1 MHKPTREQIS
11 LTNKNR
17 NFLRLCASAILL
29 LFIFTGVFVAQHT
42 KVEPPGKPTAP
53 KPESTPDKIQTPPK
67 TPGTSKPQPAPTVF
81 PKRPPVAPRKRRAQN
96 EEPTPAEK
104 FIKTDAKINIS
115 LCVAEGNIRINGW
128 ERNEIRVFVNGGSK
142 VGFKVLQKSRTTQNP
157 VWVEVLGYDP
167 TTDKTPGLDEC
178 LAGEQIELDVPRA
191 AIVGLKS
198 RESEIFIDSVAKA
211 RIENVS
217 GDIFLR
223 NIAGGIEAT
232 TFEGDVTV
240 ENSGGAMTLLTTTGN
255 ILAVDVEASEIGDA
269 FKARTR
275 SGAVTLQSVG
285 QRDLE
290 ISSASGTIRFA
301 GEFSGGGRYN
311 FNTTN
316 GSILLGVPS
325 ETSCKV
331 SATYALGAF
340 QSDLPM
346 TNVVKVPSPQVQKLT
361 GTMGAGECSLNLS
374 TFSGAVRI
382 RKQ

>member
-1 MHKPTREQIS
+1 MREQKHGKKS
-11 LTNKNR
+11 LINKNR
-17 NFLRLCASAILL
+17 NFLRLCASAFLL
-29 LFIFTGVFVAQHT
+29 LFVFAASFAAQET
-42 KVEPPGKPTAP
+42 KVEPPGFPSAP
-53 KPESTPDKIQTPPK
+53 KKEDPKTKAQTPPNQ
-67 TPGTSKPQPAPTVF
+67 PGAVQPKPAPTVF
-81 PKRPPVAPRKRRAQN
+81 PNRPPAFPRKRRAQN

-104 FIKTDAKINIS
+104 FIKTEAKINIS
-115 LCVAEGNIRINGW
+115 LCVAEGNVRINGW
-128 ERNEIRVFVNGGSK
+128 ERNEIRAFVNGGSK

-167 TTDKTPGLDEC
+167 ATDKTPGLDEC
-178 LAGEQIELDVPRA
+178 LAGEQIELDVPRG
-191 AIVGLKS
+191 AIVSLKS
-198 RESEIFIDSVAKA
+198 RESEIFVDSIAKA
-211 RIENVS
+211 RIVNVS

-240 ENSGGAMTLLTTTGN
+240 ENSGGAMTLSTTTGN
-255 ILAVDVEASEIGDA
+255 ILAIDVEASEIGDS
-269 FKARTR
+269 FKAKTR

-316 GSILLGVPS
+316 GSILLGVPM

-331 SATYALGAF
+331 SATYGLGAF

-361 GTMGAGECSLNLS
+361 GTMGAGECSLNLT